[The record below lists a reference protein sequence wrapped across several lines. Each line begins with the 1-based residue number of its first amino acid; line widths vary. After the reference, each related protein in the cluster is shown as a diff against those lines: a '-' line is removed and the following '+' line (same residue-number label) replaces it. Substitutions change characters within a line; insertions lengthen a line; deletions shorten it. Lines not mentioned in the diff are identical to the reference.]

1 MSRPDARS
9 PSASCSPWDA
19 CSAKSQAQVGL
30 AGRKVAAHVGATG
43 QQAGGDQECPCSD
56 WTPLD
61 RAIRTGVRPK
71 MPPRTAVPRAV
82 PVVGL
87 VARRALPNTTNSVLW
102 VHPSLRCS
110 RLGPAHSIFWPIVLK
125 LKYVIAL
132 APAVD
137 VVASPAAEL
146 DSPCYPIR
154 VPQIGSFYAPE

>member
-9 PSASCSPWDA
+9 PSASCSYWDA
-19 CSAKSQAQVGL
+19 RSAKSQAQVGL

-71 MPPRTAVPRAV
+71 MSPRTAVPRAV

-87 VARRALPNTTNSVLW
+87 VARRALPNTINSVLW
-102 VHPSLRCS
+102 VHPFLR
-110 RLGPAHSIFWPIVLK
+110 A
-125 LKYVIAL
+125 
-132 APAVD
+132 AVD
-137 VVASPAAEL
+137 WALRTQFWADFAKTEI
-146 DSPCYPIR
+146 CH
-154 VPQIGSFYAPE
+154 GAPPRR